1 MLPSKN
7 DYLKKE
13 KKEELCLRVLIFEY
27 SKNATEKKK
36 IMFIIQHYSTQNY
49 NTIFLSLK
57 YFIGD

>member
-36 IMFIIQHYSTQNY
+36 NY
-49 NTIFLSLK
+49 VHNTAL
-57 YFIGD
+57 